1 MDFHE
6 CVERRF
12 FRQHG
17 SCGQLSKIARRP
29 CMNFSYED
37 IEAYAVG
44 LGISLA
50 IYGVMFMLLPYLFS
64 KFFPTITPKIAG
76 VATGAATAVQN
87 AIKPKYIF
95 PFQTFEVKGDQA
107 MAAFEAAK
115 IDGKGVPVII
125 GGNESMVQGLADMMS
140 YLKPKAN
147 DYIRKAEANP
157 NPYPTKS
164 GPKLPKTWPR
174 VGPFDKE
181 RNPFSIHLHPEGFK
195 PAVTIAFIPAQ
206 SSAEIPAYLKLGSW
220 NAVPDADI
228 FVALL
233 RKWQRD
239 YGAELVALTMDV
251 IDVRVARKPATHQEA
266 MVLAREHAKFC
277 SSTEVTIA
285 ERAAELMQLDWWHF
299 WWD

>member
-1 MDFHE
+1 
-6 CVERRF
+6 
-12 FRQHG
+12 
-17 SCGQLSKIARRP
+17 
-29 CMNFSYED
+29 MNFSYEN

-64 KFFPTITPKIAG
+64 KFIPAKVPRISR
-76 VATGAATAVQN
+76 VVTGAATAVQN
-87 AIKPKYIF
+87 AIKPKYVF
-95 PFQTFEVKGDQA
+95 PFQTFEVKGDEA

-115 IDGKGVPVII
+115 TDGNGVPVII
-125 GGNESMVQGLADMMS
+125 GGDELMVQGLADMMS
-140 YLKPKAN
+140 YRKPAPE
-147 DYIRKAEANP
+147 DYIRKAGNNP

-164 GPKLPKTWPR
+164 SPKMPKVWPR
-174 VGPFDKE
+174 VGPFDKQ
-181 RNPFSIHLHPEGFK
+181 RNPFSIHLFPEGFK
-195 PAVTIAFIPAQ
+195 PVVTIAYMPAQ
-206 SSAEIPAYLKLGSW
+206 SASDIPAFLKLGSW
-220 NAVPDADI
+220 NAVPEAEV

-251 IDVRVARKPATHQEA
+251 IDIRIARRPATQQEA
-266 MVLAREHAKFC
+266 LVLAREHAKFC
-277 SSTEVTIA
+277 PSTEVTLA